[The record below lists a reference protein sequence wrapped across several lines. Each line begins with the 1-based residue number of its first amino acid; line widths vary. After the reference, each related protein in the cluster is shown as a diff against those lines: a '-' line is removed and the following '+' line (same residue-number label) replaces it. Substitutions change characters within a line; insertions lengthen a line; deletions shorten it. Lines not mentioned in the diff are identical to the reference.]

1 MAGSLLSR
9 SDRRCKLKS
18 LHRLRLA
25 TLLYASA
32 IVCLAISRSAV
43 AQLDTKPALN
53 LAAAQGI
60 IAAAEKAASDAHVAV
75 VIAVVDD
82 GGNLMALAR
91 MDKAH
96 LGSVEI
102 AERKARTSA
111 FYNVPTKVLA
121 DGLAA
126 GTAALQKLD
135 ILPFAGGIPLM
146 VHGQQVG
153 SVGVSGCDT
162 DTQDAKMAQ
171 AGVDWFTEKY
181 VK

>member
-1 MAGSLLSR
+1 MAGLQFTL
-9 SDRRCKLKS
+9 SDRRR
-18 LHRLRLA
+18 RLGGLRFRSVLFVS
-25 TLLYASA
+25 TVVMLLFSGVA
-32 IVCLAISRSAV
+32 R
-43 AQLDTKPALN
+43 AQLETKPALD
-53 LAAAQGI
+53 LTAAQGI
-60 IAAAEKAASDAHVAV
+60 IAAAEKAAADAHVAV

-111 FYNVPTKVLA
+111 FYNVPTKALA

-126 GTAALQKLD
+126 GTTALQKLD
-135 ILPFAGGIPLM
+135 ILPFAGGMPLM

-171 AGVDWFTEKY
+171 AGVDWFTAKY